1 MEKKTIG
8 IAITG
13 SFCTFDKMTG
23 VIKTLTASGMRVIP
37 IFSENVQHMDTRF
50 GKAEDFSK
58 KICEITGEQVID
70 TIAKAEPIG
79 PKSSLD
85 ALVIAPCTGNTIAKL
100 AAGITDTP
108 VLMAAKAHLR
118 NEKPLVISI
127 STNDALGMNF
137 KNIGT
142 LMNIKNIYFVG
153 CGGSLGALYPAKT
166 FVERESQVLRSAWI
180 NSNEF
185 VHSTPKDFGENSIIC
200 LACHKGNT
208 PETIKAARLG
218 KEKGAAVIILTWLE
232 ESEIIE
238 FGDYIIHYTFDAS
251 PDHLAG
257 DIDYAGE
264 KTQCALLVAVE
275 LVAQTEGY
283 ANYDK
288 FYEALGMISN
298 IIRNARTHVAARA
311 EAFAEEYQNDS
322 VIYTMG
328 SGAAYGAAYMESIC
342 IFMEMQWL
350 DSSSIHTGEFFHG
363 PFEVTDANRP
373 FMIQISEGSTR
384 ELDERALTF
393 LKTYAKRIEVLDAKE
408 LGLSTIDASVVDYFN
423 HALFNNVYP
432 IYNHAL
438 AVKREHPLT
447 TRRYMWKVEY

>member
-1 MEKKTIG
+1 MGYVSKDIKNIVKEILEEKKDIG
-8 IAITG
+8 G
-13 SFCTFDKMTG
+13 
-23 VIKTLTASGMRVIP
+23 
-37 IFSENVQHMDTRF
+37 
-50 GKAEDFSK
+50 
-58 KICEITGEQVID
+58 
-70 TIAKAEPIG
+70 
-79 PKSSLD
+79 
-85 ALVIAPCTGNTIAKL
+85 
-100 AAGITDTP
+100 
-108 VLMAAKAHLR
+108 
-118 NEKPLVISI
+118 
-127 STNDALGMNF
+127 
-137 KNIGT
+137 
-142 LMNIKNIYFVG
+142 IKNIYFVG

-166 FVERESQVLRSAWI
+166 FMERESQVLRSAWI

-208 PETIKAARLG
+208 TETIKAAKLG

-408 LGLSTIDASVVDYFN
+408 LGLSTIDATVVDYFN